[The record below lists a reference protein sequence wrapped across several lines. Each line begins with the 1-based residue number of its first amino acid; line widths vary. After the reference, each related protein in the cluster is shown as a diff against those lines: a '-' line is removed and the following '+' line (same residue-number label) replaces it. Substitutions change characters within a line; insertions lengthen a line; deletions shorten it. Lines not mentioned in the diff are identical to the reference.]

1 VLELSLR
8 EALRLGH
15 NSIGSEHILLG
26 LMREGEGLAAKIMA
40 EAGINVDDLRHRTET
55 ALRSAA

>member
-15 NSIGSEHILLG
+15 RRIASEHILLAVI
-26 LMREGEGLAAKIMA
+26 REGQGLAARIMSDAGVDLAAMRRAA
-40 EAGINVDDLRHRTET
+40 EASLRQ
-55 ALRSAA
+55 AA